1 MNAITKAALIFN
13 AAKIPLAFFN
23 ILCDSYSPDELFT
36 HESILHELGLS
47 EHQQERILSLMKR
60 DAWPERELE
69 QTEKLNA
76 RFIHARDL
84 DYPAKLRDLT
94 NPPIGLY
101 VRGNANL
108 MMPSV
113 AVVGTR
119 KPGDY
124 ARVTANRLG
133 RELAKRNIITVSG
146 GARGIDAEG
155 HRGTLAE
162 DGITIAVF
170 GTGIDRIY
178 PAEHRDLFRRILYR
192 GALISEYPMNTNGEA
207 WHFSERNRIIAAMS
221 SRIIVVESPEGGG
234 ALKTANYGFRLGR
247 EVYAVPGLITN
258 DTCMGSNKLISQGAK
273 ILFSIDEFM
282 NDFAFKPEQ
291 LNLSF
296 DDFNGGHDVNDA
308 EDSAKSNANNEIE
321 LDDDEKLIYSLIQTH
336 NEITADNL
344 ADESKLDLM
353 TVQSALISL
362 MSEGLVSENSG
373 RYSVNM

>member
-23 ILCDSYSPDELFT
+23 LLCDSYSPDELFT
-36 HESILHELGLS
+36 HESILYELGLNDS
-47 EHQQERILSLMKR
+47 QRQRIEAFMIK

-69 QTEKLNA
+69 RTEKLNA

-84 DYPAKLRDLT
+84 DYPAKLKDLS

-101 VRGNANL
+101 VRGNVNL
-108 MMPSV
+108 MKTSV

-124 ARVTANRLG
+124 ARVTANRIG
-133 RELAKRNIITVSG
+133 RELAKKNIITISG

-162 DGITIAVF
+162 DGVTVAVF
-170 GTGIDRIY
+170 GTGIDKIY
-178 PAEHRDLFRRILYR
+178 PAEHRDLFNRILYR
-192 GALISEYPMNTNGEA
+192 GALISEYPFNTSGEA

-221 SRIIVVESPEGGG
+221 SRIIIVESPEDGG
-234 ALKTANYGFRLGR
+234 ALRTAAYGFKLRR
-247 EVYAVPGLITN
+247 DVYAVPGRIN
-258 DTCMGSNKLISQGAK
+258 DDTCRGSNKLISQGAK
-273 ILFSIDEFM
+273 ILFDIDEFM
-282 NDFAFKPEQ
+282 NDFAFEPKQ
-291 LNLSF
+291 LNFGF
-296 DDFNGGHDVNDA
+296 DDLTGGHEADN
-308 EDSAKSNANNEIE
+308 AKDNVNNETE

-336 NEITADNL
+336 NEITPDNL
-344 ADESKLDLM
+344 ADESKLDLL

-373 RYSVNM
+373 RYSASM

>member
-13 AAKIPLAFFN
+13 AAKIPLAFFT

-47 EHQQERILSLMKR
+47 EHQQERITSLMKK

-76 RFIHARDL
+76 KFIHARDL

-124 ARVTANRLG
+124 ARVTANHLG

-221 SRIIVVESPEGGG
+221 SRIIIVESPEGGG

-291 LNLSF
+291 LNFSF
-296 DDFNGGHDVNDA
+296 DDFNGGHEANDA
-308 EDSAKSNANNEIE
+308 KENVKENVKEEIE

-373 RYSVNM
+373 RYSASM

>member
-1 MNAITKAALIFN
+1 MDSITKAAMIFN
-13 AAKIPLAFFN
+13 AAKIPFTFFN

-36 HESILHELGLS
+36 HESILHELGLNDS
-47 EHQQERILSLMKR
+47 QCQRIESFMTK

-69 QTEKLNA
+69 RTEKLSA

-84 DYPAKLRDLT
+84 DYPAKLKDLS

-101 VRGNANL
+101 VRGKANISL
-108 MMPSV
+108 PSV

-124 ARVTANRLG
+124 ARVTANHLG
-133 RELAKRNIITVSG
+133 RGLAKKNIITISG

-192 GALISEYPMNTNGEA
+192 GALISEYPLNTNGEA

-234 ALKTANYGFRLGR
+234 ALKTANYGFKLGR

-258 DTCMGSNKLISQGAK
+258 ENCMGSNKLISQGAK

-291 LNLSF
+291 LNFGF
-296 DDFNGGHDVNDA
+296 DDLSDGHEAD
-308 EDSAKSNANNEIE
+308 EAKENVKEEIE
-321 LDDDEKLIYSLIQTH
+321 LDDDEKLIYSIVQTH

-344 ADESKLDLM
+344 AEESKLDLL

-373 RYSVNM
+373 RYSVRV